1 MRIPIALAACV
12 AVAIAAI
19 WWMLGRPVALSMP
32 APPVASATPSSGAP
46 GKFYCVSYAPF
57 RRGQSPLGTGAA
69 ITKDQ
74 IEEDIAHLSQLSDCV
89 RTYSTDFGLEF
100 VPEIAR
106 KHNMQV
112 IQGIWL
118 SPDAA
123 KNRVQIE
130 TGVRLAND
138 YPGTVRAVV
147 VGNEVLLRGD
157 MAAAALIKTIAEVKQ
172 RVKVPVTYAD
182 VWEYW
187 LRNRDIAGVTDFVTV
202 HILPY
207 WEDFPIPAAD
217 AAAHVDSIHA
227 RVVAAFPG
235 KNILIGETGW
245 PSAGRMREGAL
256 PSPSNQ
262 ARVIE
267 EATALARKGNYH
279 ANIIE
284 AFDQPWKRNLEG
296 TVGGHW
302 GLFDADTRRPKFLPG
317 APVSDHPGWL
327 WQAACGIVLAL
338 VIFAG
343 AASEKPRGV
352 QLATA
357 TWLRVT
363 AIALT
368 AGALIGW
375 VMEKAM
381 LESFGY
387 AGTIRSA
394 LLVVIAAA
402 SPLLASM
409 ALGRATPLPTLA
421 QVLGSRV
428 EWPESWLARGLGL
441 IFVLILGVALC
452 EVLGLVFNPR
462 YHDFAFAAMTVATVA
477 LSALAIDRRGGNPRG
492 GNPRGMAESV
502 SAAII
507 GLSVIYILFNE
518 GFLNWQ
524 SLWLCAAMAGLI
536 VVLIRG
542 PVAPDSES
550 TT

>member
-12 AVAIAAI
+12 AVAIAAM
-19 WWMLGRPVALSMP
+19 WWALGRPVLLAPMP
-32 APPVASATPSSGAP
+32 TPPSSAAVTTPSGSAE
-46 GKFYCVSYAPF
+46 KFYCVSYAPF

-69 ITKDQ
+69 ITREQ
-74 IEEDIAHLSQLSDCV
+74 IEKDIAHLSQLTDCV
-89 RTYSTDFGLEF
+89 RTYSIDFGLEF

-106 KHNMQV
+106 EHGMQV

-130 TGVRLAND
+130 TGVRLANE
-138 YPGTVRAVV
+138 YPGTIRAVV

-157 MAAAALIKTIAEVKQ
+157 LSAAALIKIIAEVKQ

-187 LRNRDIAGVTDFVTV
+187 LRNRDIASVTDFVTV

-207 WEDFPIPAAD
+207 WEDFPIPAAN

-235 KNILIGETGW
+235 KDILIGETGW

-262 ARVIE
+262 AQVIE
-267 EATALARKGNYH
+267 EVTALARKGNYH

-302 GLFDADTRRPKFLPG
+302 GLFDADTRLPKFLPG
-317 APVSDHPGWL
+317 TPVSDHPGWL

-343 AASEKPRGV
+343 AASEKPRRV
-352 QLATA
+352 PLATA

-394 LLVVIAAA
+394 LLVVIAATT
-402 SPLLASM
+402 PLLASM
-409 ALGRATPLPTLA
+409 ALGRGARLPTLA
-421 QVLGSRV
+421 QVLGSRA
-428 EWPESWLARGLGL
+428 EWPKSWLGRGLGL
-441 IFVLILGVALC
+441 GLVLILGVAVC
-452 EVLGLVFNPR
+452 EVLCLAFNPR

-477 LSALAIDRRGGNPRG
+477 LAALTLDRRGYG
-492 GNPRGMAESV
+492 PRGMAETV
-502 SAAII
+502 AAAII
-507 GLSVIYILFNE
+507 GLSVVYILFNE

-524 SLWLCAAMAGLI
+524 SLWLCTALAGFI
-536 VVLIRG
+536 VVLMRG
-542 PVAPDSES
+542 QAVPDSGS
-550 TT
+550 TA

>member
-12 AVAIAAI
+12 AVAIAAM
-19 WWMLGRPVALSMP
+19 WWALGHPALVTPMLTPSG
-32 APPVASATPSSGAP
+32 ASATPPSGSA

-74 IEEDIAHLSQLSDCV
+74 IEQDIAHLSQLTDCV

-106 KHNMQV
+106 KHDMQV

-123 KNRVQIE
+123 KNKVQIE

-157 MAAAALIKTIAEVKQ
+157 MAAPALIKTIAEVKRQ
-172 RVKVPVTYAD
+172 VKVPVTYAD

-187 LRNRDIAGVTDFVTV
+187 LRNRDIASVTDFVTV

-235 KNILIGETGW
+235 KDILIGETGW

-302 GLFDADTRRPKFLPG
+302 GLFDADTRLPKFLPG

-338 VIFAG
+338 VVFAG
-343 AASEKPRGV
+343 AASEKRRRTP
-352 QLATA
+352 LATA

-363 AIALT
+363 AIALA

-394 LLVVIAAA
+394 LLVVIAATT
-402 SPLLASM
+402 PLLASM
-409 ALGRATPLPTLA
+409 ALGRGTPLPTLA
-421 QVLGSRV
+421 QVLGSRA
-428 EWPESWLARGLGL
+428 EWPESWLGRGLGMA
-441 IFVLILGVALC
+441 FVLILGVALC
-452 EVLGLVFNPR
+452 EALGLVFNPR

-477 LSALAIDRRGGNPRG
+477 LSALTIDRRGAG
-492 GNPRGMAESV
+492 PRGMAEMV
-502 SAAII
+502 AAAVIA
-507 GLSVIYILFNE
+507 LSVVYILFNE

-524 SLWLCAAMAGLI
+524 SLWLCAALAGFI

-542 PVAPDSES
+542 PAAPDSGS
-550 TT
+550 KA